1 MEQTKEVSLLA
12 KFDELAGEMG
22 SANKAAQR
30 IGIPASTISQLKK
43 GAYSGNK
50 DAQFAKLAA
59 YFDTKTEGAESY
71 SEVDYAPTSISEK
84 IYQTIKTCQIKGGV
98 AIATGDSGIGK
109 TKAVQK
115 YHADNPLN
123 SIVITV
129 NPCFKSAKAVLK
141 LIALEL
147 GVPISQSTDDLWIAI
162 TQKLHDGM
170 VIIIDEGQ
178 LLTFHGIET
187 IRSFADYFTDK
198 GQTLG
203 VAFVG
208 DNGIE
213 EKFEGK
219 TRRNYRQINNRKW
232 LSPKF
237 VTTDIQREDVDM
249 MFPLLVSSNM
259 EQELEF
265 LHKVAQSEAG
275 LRGAV
280 RLFSQAYDNGCY
292 TLKGLAS
299 MAKFMRID
307 VRSVVR

>member
-1 MEQTKEVSLLA
+1 MEERQKVLLQQFYA
-12 KFDELAGEMG
+12 LAEEIG

-30 IGIPASTISQLKK
+30 IGISAATISQINK
-43 GAYSGNK
+43 GTYMGNV
-50 DAQFAKLAA
+50 DAQLDKLAA
-59 YFDTKTEGAESY
+59 YFSTKNSAAENYVEIS
-71 SEVDYAPTSISEK
+71 YAPTSISEK

-115 YHADNPLN
+115 YHEDNPLT
-123 SIVITV
+123 SVVITI

-147 GVPISQSTDDLWIAI
+147 NIPLSQSTDDLWIAI
-162 TQKLHDGM
+162 AQKLHDGM
-170 VIIIDEGQ
+170 VVIIDEGQ
-178 LLTFHGIET
+178 LLTFHAIET
-187 IRSFADYFTDK
+187 IRSFADYFSDR

-232 LSPKF
+232 LAPKF
-237 VTTDIQREDVDM
+237 VTADIERHDVEL
-249 MFPLLVSSNM
+249 MFPLLVNAKMTS
-259 EQELEF
+259 ELAF

-280 RLFSQAYDNGCY
+280 RLFSQAYDNDNY
-292 TLKGLAS
+292 TLAGLTA

-307 VRSVVR
+307 MRGLARG

>member
-12 KFDELAGEMG
+12 KFDELAAEMG
-22 SANKAAQR
+22 SANKAANR
-30 IGIPASTISQLKK
+30 IGIPASTISMLKK

-59 YFDTKTEGAESY
+59 YFDTKTEGAEGY

-109 TKAVQK
+109 TKAV
-115 YHADNPLN
+115 
-123 SIVITV
+123 
-129 NPCFKSAKAVLK
+129 LK

-162 TQKLHDGM
+162 AQKLHDGM

-187 IRSFADYFTDK
+187 IRSFADYFSDR

-237 VTTDIQREDVDM
+237 VTTDIKRDDVDL
-249 MFPLLVSSNM
+249 MFPLLVSSHM

-280 RLFSQAYDNGCY
+280 RLFSQAYDNGNFH
-292 TLKGLAS
+292 LNGLAA